1 MKYIVEVNIPK
12 YIEIEANNEDE
23 ARERVKSSLVRGV
36 AIIAS
41 ALKSK
46 GKIVMEKVLLN
57 AKQAAELSLE
67 KGYEW
72 FKNQVFKQIRETA
85 ERGESELHWGI
96 SYPFVKDYLEDTSD
110 KIFSTP
116 SIGNIYI
123 TNVRKIKSLLTDYGY
138 TVKFVTC
145 EDDDSYELVTELVIT
160 WYN

>member
-1 MKYIVEVNIPK
+1 MENI
-12 YIEIEANNEDE
+12 
-23 ARERVKSSLVRGV
+23 
-36 AIIAS
+36 
-41 ALKSK
+41 
-46 GKIVMEKVLLN
+46 LLN

-72 FKNQVFKQIRETA
+72 FKNQIFKQIRETA

-96 SYPFVKDYLEDTSD
+96 SCPFLKKYLEDTSD
-110 KIFSTP
+110 TIFSTP
-116 SIGNIYI
+116 FIRNIYI
-123 TNVRKIKSLLTDYGY
+123 TNIRKIKSLLTDYGY